1 MEQKIDN
8 VKNNNVENKY
18 NNQKYWEF
26 KKKQQNQK
34 QQQFEFNI
42 MIPPILK
49 RDTNQPKDK
58 YV

>member
-1 MEQKIDN
+1 MKQKDI
-8 VKNNNVENKY
+8 VENNVENKY
-18 NNQKYWEF
+18 NNQKYWKF
-26 KKKQQNQK
+26 KKQQQEQK
-34 QQQFEFNI
+34 QQQFEFNV